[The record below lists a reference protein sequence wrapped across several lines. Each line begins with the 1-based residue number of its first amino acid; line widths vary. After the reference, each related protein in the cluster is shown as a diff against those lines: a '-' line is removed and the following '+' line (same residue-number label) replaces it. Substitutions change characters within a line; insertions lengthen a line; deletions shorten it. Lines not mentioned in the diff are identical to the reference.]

1 MMSFVSS
8 RACVALAF
16 VLCLAASPVA
26 FAARSSGEPV
36 VTLAPPAAGPEIARA
51 QSYLSGLG
59 TARARFLQTA
69 PDGSEA
75 TGTFYLKRP
84 GRLRFEYD
92 PPAREF
98 VVADGLLIYF
108 YDGDLGEQSNAPI
121 GQTLAD
127 FLLRDNLRLS
137 GDVRVTEVKRAGGLL
152 QIQMVQTSDP
162 VAGSLTLGFTESPFA
177 LRKWRVVDSQ
187 GLITEVELF
196 NLETGVALSPS
207 LFIYRDP
214 GADVRRLNP

>member
-1 MMSFVSS
+1 MMSIRSS
-8 RACVALAF
+8 FPLLAF
-16 VLCLAASPVA
+16 VVYLIVPSPG
-26 FAARSSGEPV
+26 FAARPDSAPI
-36 VTLAPPAAGPEIARA
+36 VTLAPPAAGPEIAKA
-51 QSYLSGLG
+51 QRYLDGLG
-59 TARARFLQTA
+59 TAQARFLQTA

-75 TGTFYLKRP
+75 TGTFYLSRP

-92 PPAREF
+92 PPARDF

-127 FLLRDNLRLS
+127 FLLRGNLRLS

-152 QIQMVQTSDP
+152 QIQMVQTNDP
-162 VAGSLTLGFTESPFA
+162 QAGSLTLGFTESPFT
-177 LRKWRVVDSQ
+177 LKKWRVVDSQ

-196 NLETGVALSPS
+196 HLETGLKLPSS
-207 LFIYRDP
+207 LFVYRAPD
-214 GADVRRLNP
+214 ADIRRLNP